1 MKTTP
6 AKFLIVDD
14 DKVSVMAMQR
24 AMRKLK
30 IVNETAV
37 CHDGQHALE
46 FLAEEVKRH
55 GRLPPYIVTLD
66 LNMPRMDG
74 IEFLRELRRDPV
86 HSNAI
91 VFVLTTSRE
100 EKDRVNAYA
109 LNVAGYIVRS
119 DFGAGLQR
127 VIDLLESYWKIVEFP
142 ARKSSP

>member
-1 MKTTP
+1 M
-6 AKFLIVDD
+6 LVVDD
-14 DKVSVMAMQR
+14 DLIQHKAIKRAFRQR
-24 AMRKLK
+24 GIQQQIR
-30 IVNETAV
+30 TAE
-37 CHDGQHALE
+37 DGLEALAILRGTQGHE
-46 FLAEEVKRH
+46 PIKE
-55 GRLPPYIVTLD
+55 PYLVLLD

-74 IEFLRELRRDPV
+74 IEFLRELRADPV
-86 HSNAI
+86 HCNAI